1 MKRKSSIALGP
12 GAPSLILIFV
22 TLAMSVLG
30 MLSLM
35 TARNDLKLSE
45 RSAEVV
51 QAVFLLN
58 ERSEE
63 NRQMLAE
70 MLAER
75 SLSPEEALAGLEQT
89 LPEGFSTDGN
99 KISWLETD
107 GERTLDC
114 AVACRLE
121 EGAVRLDW
129 IRHSLRVE
137 LDEEDI
143 WD

>member
-70 MLAER
+70 MLAES
-75 SLSPEEALAGLEQT
+75 SLSPEEALAGL
-89 LPEGFSTDGN
+89 
-99 KISWLETD
+99 
-107 GERTLDC
+107 
-114 AVACRLE
+114 
-121 EGAVRLDW
+121 
-129 IRHSLRVE
+129 
-137 LDEEDI
+137 
-143 WD
+143 